1 MPQRNVATN
10 FTFEQQRLE
19 INLLAQDFWTQKG
32 TVDTAAS
39 TYLKHDGTNAF
50 TGATLAVPN
59 AFTINSNSGNGT
71 VTIAGNLQVDGTTT
85 TVNTATMDVVDKN
98 ITIAKGSA
106 NDAAADGA
114 GITIDSATDITF
126 NFVDAKDALVSS
138 IGLEATTFLKGPYGQ
153 FTGSATPTTGSG
165 VEVNA
170 PDANTGQIIA
180 YNRGT
185 SAYNELRLKG
195 ASVPIYTGTTNAIV
209 GTFNSTGLTMESGK
223 TLGIG
228 VAPASSQGSELAVK
242 GSDGATNV
250 SLIPG
255 ADTEFSQIGFYNAA
269 YDSQQGYIK
278 YDNNNNSLSVRV
290 NLVERLRIGSDGTVS
305 KYHNATDIAAA
316 FGGGGQVNGVTALPS
331 MVGTPFVVAK
341 DTGSGKSAAFAGSV
355 TIGANGSITS
365 GGNFT
370 LSGNGLTVT
379 GSTTAVG
386 EFIGATQPTVQIT
399 QTTDNTDL
407 QLRANA
413 TGGLVRTATNKPLV
427 LGANQAEALHITG
440 TGQVNIGGDYTQT
453 TYKTQIET
461 TNGNVLRLVTDSD
474 DANGVELVLRKDSAS
489 PADNDNIGN
498 IYFQGNDD
506 GGNATFYASMEAYSD
521 DVSNGSENGYIRF
534 RTRDDGTM
542 GERLRIHSDGQVTIG
557 NDHSGAATW
566 DGDLVVANTNGG
578 RISVGD
584 TGSGERFDI
593 AANGDINLYSYLNGD
608 HINFHTTDGSGT
620 IKRFN
625 ITTDGT
631 LNKYHNATD
640 VSASFPGSGQVNG
653 VTGLPS
659 AVGTPFVVAK
669 DTGSGKS
676 AAFAGTVNVGRL
688 DCDGLMH
695 IQYGNATN
703 TNYMSSFSNSNGIM
717 HLFRGDGLYIGD
729 NMNTSNQAG
738 GPNNKAITLGT
749 NGAVTAAGTVTA
761 GSLVINGS
769 AVQTHNS
776 TDTNHTDNSLP
787 SASSGFYVRNG
798 DGTTGT
804 FTSIGLI
811 ASSTGASSDQSASL
825 IAKCT
830 ASGLSPEVYLTQRDG
845 NNSQRNT
852 LAINTLGDA
861 TFIGTVSDHKG
872 NLRTL
877 PRNEPGSNA
886 AYTAQTSD
894 KGKFLSVNSN
904 VTFDNSA
911 TWNTGDVVTVY
922 NYGSSALTIVSGT
935 GVLIHY
941 TDGTTASTGNRSLAA
956 RGLCTLLCVEGS
968 NNTFVISGALT

>member
-19 INLLAQDFWTQKG
+19 INLLASDFWTQKG
-32 TVDTAAS
+32 TVDTAS
-39 TYLKHDGTNAF
+39 TTYLKHDGSNAF
-50 TGATLAVPN
+50 TGQTLAVPN
-59 AFTINSNSGNGT
+59 AFTINPNSGGGT
-71 VTIAGNLQVDGTTT
+71 VTIAGNLDVTGTTT
-85 TVNTATMDVVDKN
+85 TVSSANLEVTDKN
-98 ITIAKGSA
+98 ILIAKGSTS
-106 NDAAADGA
+106 DAQADGA
-114 GITIDSATDITF
+114 GITIDSATDITW
-126 NFVDAKDALVSS
+126 NFVDAKDAWVSS
-138 IGLEATTFLKGPYGQ
+138 IGIEATNFLKGPYGH
-153 FTGSATPTTGSG
+153 FTGSGSYTPTSGQG
-165 VEVNA
+165 VEINV
-170 PDANTGQIIA
+170 PDANTGQIISYDRDNTA
-180 YNRGT
+180 YK
-185 SAYNELRLKG
+185 ELRVKG
-195 ASVPIYTGTTNAIV
+195 SSVGVYTGTTNTLV

-223 TLGIG
+223 NIACPGNLDVDG
-228 VAPASSQGSELAVK
+228 SS
-242 GSDGATNV
+242 T
-250 SLIPG
+250 
-255 ADTEFSQIGFYNAA
+255 F
-269 YDSQQGYIK
+269 
-278 YDNNNNSLSVRV
+278 
-290 NLVERLRIGSDGTVS
+290 
-305 KYHNATDIAAA
+305 
-316 FGGGGQVNGVTALPS
+316 
-331 MVGTPFVVAK
+331 
-341 DTGSGKSAAFAGSV
+341 
-355 TIGANGSITS
+355 GANGSITS